1 MGGAAGVAG
10 FFISTRPA
18 PVVVNNQSDVSWV
31 TAAAALALPSVV
43 TISVNSASGAG
54 SGSGVFLTDT
64 GYILTNNHVVTL
76 DGATSKTIIEVRT
89 TDGHIYDAAVVG
101 TDPQNDLAVLK
112 VNAPIKFAAMKFSDS
127 EMLNVGD
134 SVVAIGAPL
143 GFASSVTSGII
154 SALDR
159 TIQVAS
165 SDPSKGS
172 KSLQLW
178 SGSGTAP
185 VVMKVIQT
193 DASINPGNS
202 GGALVNQAG
211 ELVGI
216 NVAIATASSTAASS
230 QSGSI
235 GVGFAIP
242 ANIAKRIGTEL
253 MTTGK
258 ASHGLFGATVSNDSN
273 AKSVVEGF
281 STGAK
286 VEALTKGGAA
296 EKAGVQVG
304 DVINKFNGAAISS
317 SSELTSAVRTL
328 RGNTKV
334 TFEVLRNGK
343 TIRLSATLGDL
354 ANFK

>member
-1 MGGAAGVAG
+1 
-10 FFISTRPA
+10 
-18 PVVVNNQSDVSWV
+18 
-31 TAAAALALPSVV
+31 
-43 TISVNSASGAG
+43 
-54 SGSGVFLTDT
+54 
-64 GYILTNNHVVTL
+64 TNNHVITL
-76 DGATSKTIIEVRT
+76 DGVTSKTIIEVKT

-101 TDPQNDLAVLK
+101 TDPQNDLAVIK
-112 VNAPIKFAAMKFSDS
+112 VSAPIKFAAMKFSDS
-127 EMLNVGD
+127 DRLNVGD

-143 GFASSVTSGII
+143 GFASSVTSGIV

-165 SDPSKGS
+165 SDPAKGS
-172 KSLQLW
+172 NSLQLW
-178 SGSGTAP
+178 NGSGTAP

-216 NVAIATASSTAASS
+216 NVAIATASSTSTSS

-242 ANIAKRIGTEL
+242 SNVAKRIGTEL
-253 MTTGK
+253 ITTGK
-258 ASHGLFGATVSNDSN
+258 ASHGLFGATVSNNAN

-296 EKAGVQVG
+296 EAAGVRVG
-304 DVINKFNGAAISS
+304 DVINKFNGVSIAS
-317 SSELTSAVRTL
+317 SSELTAAVRSL
-328 RGNTKV
+328 KGNTKV
-334 TFEVLRNGK
+334 TFEVVRDGK
-343 TIRLSATLGDL
+343 TIKLSATLGDL
-354 ANFK
+354 ANLK